1 MEDKAMSS
9 SAIAT
14 LVKIMETL
22 PETLQDIVVE
32 HLREYIRKYHITV
45 AVSPDGKLEIPAE
58 IEAQLK
64 AGDKYTVTVTED
76 SIVFQKMKAG
86 FDWEEWRRRIDSLPP
101 DPNPMTIE
109 EICEVVREV
118 RREKQSE
125 RESQLLEA
133 LDQCQTEIQSD
144 TQVLEIP
151 SVAQYPSRREFMK
164 LPLEERRRIL
174 AEQAEVMLIHY
185 QDDREW
191 QELQT
196 GDLIDY

>member
-1 MEDKAMSS
+1 MSS

-14 LVKIMETL
+14 LVKIMESL
-22 PETLQDIVVE
+22 PPTVQDIVVE
-32 HLREYIRKYHITV
+32 HLQEYIRKFNITV

-58 IEAQLK
+58 IESQLK
-64 AGDKYTVTVTED
+64 SGDKYTVTVTAN
-76 SIVFQKMKAG
+76 SIVFQKLKAG
-86 FDWEEWRRRIDSLPP
+86 FDWEELRRRRDSLPP
-101 DPNPMTIE
+101 DPNPMSIE
-109 EICEVVREV
+109 EICEIVREV

-125 RESQLLEA
+125 RESQLLEP
-133 LDQCQTEIQSD
+133 LDQCQTQIQSD

-151 SVAQYPSRREFMK
+151 SVAQYPSRREFIK
-164 LPLEERRRIL
+164 LPIEERRRIL
-174 AEQAEVMLIHY
+174 AEQAEVMLSHY

>member
-1 MEDKAMSS
+1 MSS

-14 LVKIMETL
+14 LVKIMESL
-22 PETLQDIVVE
+22 PPTVQDIVVE
-32 HLREYIRKYHITV
+32 HLQQYIRKFNITV

-58 IEAQLK
+58 IESQLK
-64 AGDKYTVTVTED
+64 SGDKYTVTVTAN
-76 SIVFQKMKAG
+76 SIVFQKLKAG
-86 FDWEEWRRRIDSLPP
+86 FDWEELRRRRDSLPP
-101 DPNPMTIE
+101 DPNPMSIE
-109 EICEVVREV
+109 EICEIVREV

-125 RESQLLEA
+125 RESQLLEP
-133 LDQCQTEIQSD
+133 LDQCQTQIQSD

-151 SVAQYPSRREFMK
+151 SVAQYPSRREFIK
-164 LPLEERRRIL
+164 LPIEERRRIL
-174 AEQAEVMLIHY
+174 AEQAEVMLSHY